1 MNEKLK
7 NPKVAI
13 GAAVAGGLL
22 LALAGWALLVSPARS
37 KSADLGTQIQSTQ
50 GEITVRRAAIAS
62 KPKIEVD
69 VRSSDL
75 FRLTK
80 AVPGKSDMPGIV
92 LALNR
97 LAGGTGITF
106 NSITPSAVVPAQ
118 GYNVLPLSVVV
129 NGRYGEVNSFLHN
142 LRKLVTV
149 RKGRLDASGR
159 LFAID
164 NVDLAES
171 ADAKFPNVQATI
183 TLDAFVYAGGVT
195 QSTDPASP
203 NANPSYTDTTPSSG
217 AVAAEASS

>member
-22 LALAGWALLVSPARS
+22 LALAGWLLLVSPARS
-37 KSADLGTQIQSTQ
+37 KSAELGTQIATTQS
-50 GEITVRRAAIAS
+50 EITTRRAAIAR
-62 KPKIEVD
+62 KPTIEVD
-69 VRSSDL
+69 VRTTDL

-80 AVPGKSDMPGIV
+80 AVPGRTDMPGIV
-92 LALNR
+92 LELNR
-97 LAGGTGITF
+97 VAGGTGVTF
-106 NSITPSAVVPAQ
+106 NSITPSAGVAAQ

-129 NGRYGEVNSFLHN
+129 NGRFGQVNTFLHD

-149 RKGRLDASGR
+149 RKSRLNASGR

-164 NVDLAES
+164 NVEVAES

-183 TLDAFVYAGGVT
+183 TLDAFVYAGGV
-195 QSTDPASP
+195 QPGVDPAAP
-203 NANPSYTDTTPSSG
+203 NANPSDTSSPPSSG
-217 AVAAEASS
+217 AVAAGATS